1 MKINNKDKDFYIYLG
16 PIFGSREVQRKTG
29 DRFYDDDGKEWYI
42 HLESGGIDVSVSI
55 LNGKIRNVYSENEKE
70 LTEILKEIHREVASG
85 MIPVAYL
92 ESFIKAGYTV
102 DETKTKKT
110 MNFVSIQGGF
120 EDGAE

>member
-42 HLESGGIDVSVSI
+42 HLESGHVDVSVSV
-55 LNGKIRNVYSENEKE
+55 LKGKIRNVYSENEKE
-70 LTEILKEIHREVASG
+70 LTEILKEILHEVSSG
-85 MIPVAYL
+85 MIPVVYL
-92 ESFIKAGYTV
+92 KSFIKAGYTV

-110 MNFVSIQGGF
+110 MNFVPIQGGF

>member
-1 MKINNKDKDFYIYLG
+1 MKINNKDKNFYIYLG

-42 HLESGGIDVSVSI
+42 HLESGHVDVSVSV
-55 LNGKIRNVYSENEKE
+55 LKGKIRNVYSENEKE
-70 LTEILKEIHREVASG
+70 LTEILKEILHEVSSG
-85 MIPVAYL
+85 MIPVVYL

-110 MNFVSIQGGF
+110 MSFVPIQGGF